1 MFIIISNILQRY
13 KKIFKIH
20 NSKHTFFHTKQNTQF
35 ISNTYLQ
42 TPLQL
47 DLEEVTQSSN
57 RSVIP
62 ELTEGSPSDKKTPSP
77 YLQHTINIG

>member
-42 TPLQL
+42 TRPPACRDARLERLNEQSESQCINFLQQTRPKGRRRRPTIL
-47 DLEEVTQSSN
+47 N
-57 RSVIP
+57 RW
-62 ELTEGSPSDKKTPSP
+62 
-77 YLQHTINIG
+77 

>member
-42 TPLQL
+42 TLLQL

-62 ELTEGSPSDKKTPSP
+62 SLSKGYLRTKNIPSTLRP
-77 YLQHTINIG
+77 

>member
-13 KKIFKIH
+13 KKIFIKH
-20 NSKHTFFHTKQNTQF
+20 NSQHTFFYTKQNTQF

-42 TPLQL
+42 TLLQL
-47 DLEEVTQSSN
+47 DLEEVTQSSD

-62 ELTEGSPSDKKTPSP
+62 SLSKGYLRTKNIPSTLRP
-77 YLQHTINIG
+77 